1 VGSGVH
7 LLLFGCWVAA
17 AACSCCPEEEYA
29 GLLLLVFALVV
40 QALTGCAWWEDN
52 LDRCGMLKH

>member
-1 VGSGVH
+1 VH
-7 LLLFGCWVAA
+7 LLLVGCWVAA